1 MDEAKKLQLM
11 RNIELSL
18 EEDHQRLSRSEDGAG
33 DDLRPGWL

>member
-18 EEDHQRLSRSEDGAG
+18 EDHQRLARSEDGAG